1 MQSHSFIITGF
12 RAFMPPDTMS
22 NTITEITPLSEK
34 DCFYLIDRHKSEFTY
49 PLHVHSEFELNFVEG
64 CEGARRVVGD
74 SIETLENYDLVLLGG
89 GIEHTWEQHQCKSGN
104 IHEITIQFSPDLFGD
119 VLLGKNQMA
128 SMRQLLENSLN
139 GVAFSMS
146 AIMRQYNRLNE
157 LLQTQPGFYRVVKL
171 MELLYELSLE
181 EDYHLLATSSFANV
195 SHSADSRRVRKIEEY
210 INVHFKEEIRLQDL
224 ADLVGMTTTSFS
236 RFFKLRTGRTVSDY
250 IIDVRLGHAARQL
263 ADSTTSVV
271 EICYDCGFNNVS
283 NFNRIFKKRKGCSP
297 TVFRTTYTKKKVL
310 V

>member
-1 MQSHSFIITGF
+1 
-12 RAFMPPDTMS
+12 MS

-34 DCFYLIDRHKSEFTY
+34 DCFYLIDRHKTEFTY
-49 PLHVHSEFELNFVEG
+49 PLHVHDEFELNFVEG
-64 CEGARRVVGD
+64 CAGARRIVGD
-74 SIETLENYDLVLLGG
+74 SIEVLEGYDLVLLGG
-89 GIEHTWEQHQCKSGN
+89 GIEHTWEQHKCHTES
-104 IHEITIQFSPDLFGD
+104 IREVTIQFSTDLFGEK
-119 VLLGKNQMA
+119 LLSKNQMA
-128 SMRQLLENSLN
+128 SLRKLFDNSRN
-139 GVAFSMS
+139 GIAFSMP
-146 AIMRQYNRLNE
+146 AILRVYSRLNE

-181 EDYHLLATSSFANV
+181 EDYHLLATSTFAHV
-195 SHSADSRRVRKIEEY
+195 SHNADSRRVRKVEEY
-210 INVHFKEEIRLQDL
+210 IDTHFKEDIRLQTL
-224 ADLVGMTTTSFS
+224 AELTNMTTTSFS

-250 IIDVRLGHAARQL
+250 IIDVRLGYAARQL

-297 TVFRTTYTKKKVL
+297 TVFRSTYSKRKLL

>member
-1 MQSHSFIITGF
+1 
-12 RAFMPPDTMS
+12 MS

-34 DCFYLIDRHKSEFTY
+34 DCFYLIDRHKTEFTY
-49 PLHVHSEFELNFVEG
+49 PLHVHKEFELNFVEH
-64 CEGARRVVGD
+64 CKGARRIVGD
-74 SIETLENYDLVLLGG
+74 HMEVLGEYDLVLVGG
-89 GIEHTWEQHQCKSGN
+89 GIEHTWEQHECESES
-104 IHEITIQFSPDLFGD
+104 IREVTIQFSPDLFGD

-128 SMRQLLENSLN
+128 SLRALLENSLN
-139 GVAFSMS
+139 GIAFSMP
-146 AIMRQYNRLNE
+146 AIMRIYTRLND
-157 LLQTQPGFYRVVKL
+157 LLQTQPGFYRVIKL

-181 EDYHLLATSSFANV
+181 EDFHLLATSSFAHV

-210 INVHFKEEIRLQDL
+210 INTHFKEEIRLQDL

-250 IIDVRLGHAARQL
+250 IIDIRLGYAARLL

-271 EICYDCGFNNVS
+271 EICYECGFNNVS

-297 TVFRTTYTKKKVL
+297 TVFRSTYAKRKL
-310 V
+310 LI

>member
-1 MQSHSFIITGF
+1 
-12 RAFMPPDTMS
+12 MS

-49 PLHVHSEFELNFVEG
+49 PLHVHNEFELNFVEG
-64 CEGARRVVGD
+64 CEGARRIVGD
-74 SIETLENYDLVLLGG
+74 NIETLENYDLVLLGG
-89 GIEHTWEQHQCKSGN
+89 GIEHTWEQHECKSGN

-146 AIMRQYNRLNE
+146 AIMRIYNRLND
-157 LLQTQPGFYRVVKL
+157 LLQTQPGFYRVIKL

-181 EDYHLLATSSFANV
+181 DDYHMLATSTFANV
-195 SHSADSRRVRKIEEY
+195 NHNADSRRVRKIEEY
-210 INVHFKEEIRLQDL
+210 INAHFKEEIRLQDL

>member
-1 MQSHSFIITGF
+1 MT
-12 RAFMPPDTMS
+12 

-34 DCFYLIDRHKSEFTY
+34 DCFYLIDRHKTEFTY
-49 PLHVHSEFELNFVEG
+49 PLHIHTEYELNFVEG
-64 CEGARRVVGD
+64 CEGARRIVGD
-74 SIETLENYDLVLLGG
+74 SIETLGNYDLVLLGG
-89 GIEHTWEQHQCKSGN
+89 GIEHTWEQHNCRTGN

-119 VLLGKNQMA
+119 VLLGKNQMH
-128 SMRQLLENSLN
+128 SLRQLFSNSLG
-139 GVAFSMS
+139 GVAFSMP
-146 AIMRQYNRLNE
+146 AIMRIYNRLTE
-157 LLQTQPGFYRVVKL
+157 LLQTQPGFYRVIKL

-181 EDYHLLATSSFANV
+181 TDYHTLATSSFAHVTNN
-195 SHSADSRRVRKIEEY
+195 ADSRRVHKIEEY
-210 INVHFKEEIRLQDL
+210 IDTHFREEIRLQTL
-224 ADLVGMTTTSFS
+224 ADLAGMTPTSFS

-250 IIDVRLGHAARQL
+250 IIDIRLGHAARQL

-297 TVFRTTYTKKKVL
+297 TVFRTTYSKHKLL